1 MGIFRVETSG
11 SNITPTSQVAEKMN
25 RERSKRILFSAM
37 IMILILT
44 AKYDF
49 QPVMSFG
56 KN

>member
-1 MGIFRVETSG
+1 MGIFRIETSG
-11 SNITPTSQVAEKMN
+11 NITPTSQVAEKMN

-37 IMILILT
+37 MMILILT

>member
-1 MGIFRVETSG
+1 MGIFRIETSG
-11 SNITPTSQVAEKMN
+11 NITPTSQVAEKMN

-49 QPVMSFG
+49 KSVMSFQ